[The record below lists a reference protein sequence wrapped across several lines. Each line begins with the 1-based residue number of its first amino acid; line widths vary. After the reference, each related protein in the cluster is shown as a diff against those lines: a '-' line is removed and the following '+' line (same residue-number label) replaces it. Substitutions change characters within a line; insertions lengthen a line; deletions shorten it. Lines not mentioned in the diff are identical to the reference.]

1 MSMMAYSTLDTF
13 DDKQRIAAQLPQTES
28 VEQCYLGL
36 LMQSFIGPYELDI
49 YGFISLAN
57 VKFLVFKTEAR
68 LNPVKVNA
76 SERYIR

>member
-1 MSMMAYSTLDTF
+1 
-13 DDKQRIAAQLPQTES
+13 
-28 VEQCYLGL
+28 
-36 LMQSFIGPYELDI
+36 MQSFIGPYELDI